1 MNETILIV
9 DDSAF
14 IEEGLVAILKRK
26 GYTTLSA
33 NSGDA
38 CLEIVKTTTPDIIIL
53 DILMEPMDGWETLN
67 RLKANPATAGIPVLM
82 FSAKKI
88 SPSEVLEHRKNID
101 GFVTKPVNSVQLIN
115 SIQRIF
121 NRRKNGKVEEF
132 VAPDTDPNKALIDEY
147 TTLPTSI
154 EVDKDLLAILKN
166 STGANTP
173 GYEVPA
179 DDLAAMQKLE
189 EKIRTDEQ
197 RLKEIS
203 ETRTVLP
210 RPAVVVSPSAEP
222 EIKHS
227 VPTTE
232 QTPVSDSIPVSP
244 VTPAIPVVIPSV
256 SIPETPVPPHS
267 GFGLP
272 S

>member
-14 IEEGLVAILKRK
+14 IEEGLVALLKRK

-33 NSGDA
+33 KSGDD
-38 CLEIVKTTTPDIIIL
+38 CLKLLKTTTPDIIIL

-67 RLKANPATAGIPVLM
+67 HLKANPATAGIPVLM

-101 GFVTKPVNSVQLIN
+101 GFVTKPVTSVQLIN

-121 NRRKNGKVEEF
+121 NRRNNVKIEEF
-132 VAPDTDPNKALIDEY
+132 VAPDTDPDKTLIDEY
-147 TTLPTSI
+147 TALPSSI
-154 EVDKDLLAILKN
+154 EVNKDLLVILKN

-173 GYEVPA
+173 GYEGPA

-203 ETRTVLP
+203 ETRTVP
-210 RPAVVVSPSAEP
+210 PKPTVVLSQSTEP
-222 EIKHS
+222 ERGDL

-232 QTPVSDSIPVSP
+232 QTPVSGSIPVPQVLPQYPWSFLQFP
-244 VTPAIPVVIPSV
+244 SRKLPFPTPP
-256 SIPETPVPPHS
+256 
-267 GFGLP
+267 
-272 S
+272 